1 MLLHFELVTIQNLM
15 IKYTSYNT
23 LYWQHQL
30 FEQDVDINLTGEIIY
45 LKSKNKTKVKE
56 HEWSSTWHLTFY
68 STRLKFKIVKNLL
81 AQIIKPLVKA
91 MLKKSHTNKV
101 VIIVFMQ

>member
-30 FEQDVDINLTGEIIY
+30 FEQDVAINLTGEIIY

-56 HEWSSTWHLTFY
+56 HE
-68 STRLKFKIVKNLL
+68 
-81 AQIIKPLVKA
+81 
-91 MLKKSHTNKV
+91 
-101 VIIVFMQ
+101 

>member
-30 FEQDVDINLTGEIIY
+30 FEQDVDINLTGGIIY

-56 HEWSSTWHLTFY
+56 HE
-68 STRLKFKIVKNLL
+68 
-81 AQIIKPLVKA
+81 
-91 MLKKSHTNKV
+91 
-101 VIIVFMQ
+101 